1 MRAAILLAIL
11 IPTTAWADGTVSQE
25 CVDDTDVVGY
35 RRCPAYGE
43 WGANLLD
50 PYVFVDF
57 GMNRR
62 HFVATAHPAIAPRT
76 ATPTPMPS
84 KSGSTDALTFDERVG
99 FRIAHN
105 IYLAFDFELGNF
117 EVDDS
122 DPTTHD
128 VILAGFG
135 AIGWRGDIHL
145 GVLSVELAGGGM
157 EYSYPTDTAMHKQAL
172 VEARVHG
179 DIWLSPWC
187 TLGGMIGTNL
197 LEKGDWV
204 GGLYFGFHSYAFAG
218 DR

>member
-1 MRAAILLAIL
+1 MRAVILMAILA
-11 IPTTAWADGTVSQE
+11 PSVAWADGSTMKE
-25 CVDDTDVVGY
+25 DCVDESDVVGF
-35 RRCPAYGE
+35 RRCPEYGE

-62 HFVATAHPAIAPRT
+62 HFVASGTPPALAART
-76 ATPTPMPS
+76 TTGMTS

-99 FRIAHN
+99 FRISHN

-135 AIGWRGDIHL
+135 AIGWRGDVHL

-157 EYSYPTDTAMHKQAL
+157 EYSYPTDTSMHKQAL

-187 TLGGMIGTNL
+187 TLGGMVGTNL
-197 LEKGDWV
+197 LEKGDWMA
-204 GGLYFGFHSYAFAG
+204 GLYFGFHSYAFAG